1 MERIFKIL
9 VINPG
14 STSTKIALFEN
25 EKIVLEETIRYSED
39 QLAPYGTVM
48 EQYEFRRK
56 DIVDFLMAKQV
67 VLEELDGVAGRGGLL
82 CPLEGGTYEVN
93 DQILSD
99 MRNAVRGNHASNL
112 GAVIGH
118 SIATEL
124 GIPAYI
130 VDPVAVDEME
140 ELARISGLPE
150 IPRISFF
157 HALNQKAVGRQGA
170 AALGKKY
177 EEANLIVA
185 HLGGGISVGAHQKGR
200 VIDVN
205 NALEDGPFSPERA
218 GGLPSSSL
226 MELCYSGKH
235 TRQEMKKMLTGRG
248 GIVAYLD
255 TNDGREVGR
264 RIQEGDEQARL
275 IYEAMAYQIAKE
287 IGSAATV
294 LKGQVDGILITGGL
308 AHDEML
314 LGWIRE
320 RVSFLAPILV
330 FPGEAEMEALAQGTL
345 RVLQGKE
352 KCQLYKQV

>member
-1 MERIFKIL
+1 MDKIFNIL

-14 STSTKIALFEN
+14 STSTKIALFRN
-25 EKIVLEETIRYSED
+25 EEKVLEEGIRYSEE
-39 QLAPYGTVM
+39 QLAPYATVM
-48 EQYEFRRK
+48 DQYEFRRQ
-56 DIVDFLMAKQV
+56 DILKVLKEKQV
-67 VLEELDGVAGRGGLL
+67 ILEELDAVAGRGGLL

-93 DQILSD
+93 DRILED
-99 MRNAVRGNHASNL
+99 MRNAVGGNHASNL
-112 GAVIGH
+112 GSVISH
-118 SIATEL
+118 SIASEL
-124 GIPAYI
+124 GIKAYI

-140 ELARISGLPE
+140 DLARISGLPE

-157 HALNQKAVGRQGA
+157 HALNQKAVGRRGA
-170 AALGKKY
+170 KELGKKY

-248 GIVAYLD
+248 GLVAYLG

-264 RIQEGDEQARL
+264 RIREGDDYARL
-275 IYEAMAYQIAKE
+275 IYEAMAYQIARE
-287 IGSAATV
+287 IGAAATV
-294 LKGQVDGILITGGL
+294 LKGKVDGILITGGL
-308 AHDEML
+308 AHDKML
-314 LGWIRE
+314 LSWIRD

-345 RVLQGKE
+345 RVLRGQEIPKPY
-352 KCQLYKQV
+352 L

>member
-1 MERIFKIL
+1 MEKQFHIL

-14 STSTKIALFEN
+14 STSTKIAIFRN
-25 EKIVLEETIRYSED
+25 EEKVLEEGIHYSED
-39 QLAPYGTVM
+39 QLAPYAVIM
-48 EQYEFRRK
+48 DQYEFRRK
-56 DIVDFLMAKQV
+56 DILEVLKEKQV
-67 VLEELDGVAGRGGLL
+67 ALEELDAVAGRGGLL
-82 CPLEGGTYEVN
+82 RPLAGGTYEVN
-93 DQILSD
+93 DKILSD
-99 MRNAVRGNHASNL
+99 MKNAVGGNHASNL
-112 GAVIGH
+112 GSVIGH
-118 SIATEL
+118 SIASEL

-140 ELARISGLPE
+140 DLARISGLPE

-157 HALNQKAVGRQGA
+157 HALNQKAVGRRGA
-170 AALGKKY
+170 MELGKKY

-185 HLGGGISVGAHQKGR
+185 HLGGGISVGAHHMGR

-248 GIVAYLD
+248 GLVAYLG

-264 RIQEGDEQARL
+264 RIREGDDYARL
-275 IYEAMAYQIAKE
+275 IYEAMAYQIARE
-287 IGSAATV
+287 IGGAATV
-294 LKGQVDGILITGGL
+294 LKGKVDGILITGGL
-308 AHDEML
+308 AYDEML
-314 LGWIRE
+314 LSWIRD

-345 RVLQGKE
+345 RVLRGQELPKPY
-352 KCQLYKQV
+352 L

>member
-1 MERIFKIL
+1 MDKVFNIL

-14 STSTKIALFEN
+14 STSTKIALFRN
-25 EKIVLEETIRYSED
+25 EEKVLEEGIRYSEE
-39 QLAPYGTVM
+39 QLAPYATVM
-48 EQYEFRRK
+48 DQYEFRRQ
-56 DIVDFLMAKQV
+56 DILKVLKEKQV
-67 VLEELDGVAGRGGLL
+67 VLEELDAVAGRGGLL

-93 DQILSD
+93 DRILED
-99 MRNAVRGNHASNL
+99 MRNAVGGNHASNL
-112 GAVIGH
+112 GSVISH
-118 SIATEL
+118 SIASEL
-124 GIPAYI
+124 RIPAYI

-140 ELARISGLPE
+140 DLARISGLPE

-157 HALNQKAVGRQGA
+157 HALNQKAVGRRGA
-170 AALGKKY
+170 EELGMNY

-226 MELCYSGKH
+226 MELCYSGKR

-248 GIVAYLD
+248 GLVAYLG

-264 RIQEGDEQARL
+264 RIREGDVYARL
-275 IYEAMAYQIAKE
+275 VYEAMAYQIARE
-287 IGSAATV
+287 IGAAATV
-294 LKGQVDGILITGGL
+294 LKGQVDGILVTGGL
-308 AHDEML
+308 AHDDML
-314 LGWIRE
+314 LGWIRD

-345 RVLQGKE
+345 RVLRGQEIPKPY
-352 KCQLYKQV
+352 L